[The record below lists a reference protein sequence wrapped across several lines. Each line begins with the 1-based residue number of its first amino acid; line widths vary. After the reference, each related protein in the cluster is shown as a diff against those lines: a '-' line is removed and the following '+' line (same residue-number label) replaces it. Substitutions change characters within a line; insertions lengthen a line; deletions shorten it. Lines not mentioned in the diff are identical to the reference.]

1 LEGLFDIQCEISVR
15 KDTSWKDNPITSGVH
30 FLQFYSFSETPM
42 RRAKKTLCAAALFS
56 LVVTGPAGAMD
67 SADYG
72 EFQKLMQTPLQT
84 LTEKAGA
91 IFAQKYPQPAKDN
104 AQLDGGNHP
113 GRCST
118 EFDFNNASINIAYC
132 IAGKKPELLAGYPC
146 YNPVCEQLGFANLAG
161 CFFTNGKVGDY
172 SLHASSIDT
181 CVSEA
186 TLIFLWD
193 DMGAS
198 HGEIIGALRFL
209 FDPSVHETNP
219 ISP

>member
-1 LEGLFDIQCEISVR
+1 
-15 KDTSWKDNPITSGVH
+15 
-30 FLQFYSFSETPM
+30 M
-42 RRAKKTLCAAALFS
+42 RRAKKSLYAAALFS
-56 LVVTGPAGAMD
+56 LTVTGPAGAMD

-84 LTEKAGA
+84 VTEKAEA
-91 IFAQKYPQPAKDN
+91 VFVKKYPQPATGS
-104 AQLDGGNHP
+104 ARLDKEYQHGP
-113 GRCST
+113 CST

-146 YNPVCEQLGFANLAG
+146 YNPVCEQMGFANLAG
-161 CFFTNGKVGDY
+161 CFFTNGKAGDY
-172 SLHASSIDT
+172 SLHASTIDT
-181 CVSEA
+181 CIREA
-186 TLIFLWD
+186 ILIFLWD

-198 HGEIIGALRFL
+198 NGEITGALRFL